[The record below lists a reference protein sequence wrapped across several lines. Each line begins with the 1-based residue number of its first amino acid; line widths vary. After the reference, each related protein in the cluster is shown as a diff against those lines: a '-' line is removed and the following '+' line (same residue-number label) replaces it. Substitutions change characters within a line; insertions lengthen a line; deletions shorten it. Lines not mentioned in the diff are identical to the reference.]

1 MPAEALRSTG
11 AETMG
16 ARVYP
21 RRFVD
26 RLASGPPLLL
36 DGATG
41 TELERRGARCEGPL
55 WSARALRDDP
65 AMILRIHRDY
75 VAAGAEILTANTFRT
90 QARTLARGQ
99 LGERA
104 AELTQI
110 AIELAR
116 SAIGHTGFV
125 AGSMPTLEDCWQP
138 GLVPDD
144 VALAREHL
152 EHAAN
157 LARAGADLLL
167 IETMNSVREACAA
180 VRAAKATGLPVWVSF
195 ACDDAARLL
204 SGEPLAD
211 ALTAVVALEPDLVGV
226 NCLPA
231 PHVIPTLALLA
242 AAGRPFAVHA
252 NLGAPIGDASTA
264 RTHDTTP
271 AEFAAHARSWLA
283 RGARVVGGCCGTRPA
298 HIGAIAE
305 TAESPV

>member
-16 ARVYP
+16 APVYP

-55 WSARALRDDP
+55 WSARALLDDP

-90 QARTLARGQ
+90 QARTLARGN

-116 SAIGHTGFV
+116 SAIGHAGFV

-144 VALAREHL
+144 VALAREHP

-204 SGEPLAD
+204 SG
-211 ALTAVVALEPDLVGV
+211 
-226 NCLPA
+226 
-231 PHVIPTLALLA
+231 
-242 AAGRPFAVHA
+242 
-252 NLGAPIGDASTA
+252 
-264 RTHDTTP
+264 
-271 AEFAAHARSWLA
+271 
-283 RGARVVGGCCGTRPA
+283 
-298 HIGAIAE
+298 
-305 TAESPV
+305 

>member
-1 MPAEALRSTG
+1 
-11 AETMG
+11 MG
-16 ARVYP
+16 APVYP
-21 RRFVD
+21 RRFLD

-55 WSARALRDDP
+55 WSARALLDDP

-90 QARTLARGQ
+90 QARTLARAD
-99 LGERA
+99 LGARA

-116 SAIGHTGFV
+116 RAIGDTGFV
-125 AGSMPTLEDCWQP
+125 AGSMATLEDCWRP
-138 GLVPDD
+138 ELAPDD
-144 VALAREHL
+144 VALAREHA

-157 LARAGADLLL
+157 LAGADLLL
-167 IETMNSVREACAA
+167 IETMNSIREARAA

-195 ACDDAARLL
+195 SCDDAARLL

-211 ALTAVVALEPDLVGV
+211 ALAAVGALAPDLVGV

-231 PHVIPTLALLA
+231 PHVIPALAPLA
-242 AAGRPFAVHA
+242 ASGRPFAVYA
-252 NLGAPIGDASTA
+252 NLGAPLGDASTA
-264 RTHDTTP
+264 TTARTQDATP
-271 AEFAAHARSWLA
+271 AEFAAHARHWLA
-283 RGARVVGGCCGTRPA
+283 RGARVVGGCCGTRPE
-298 HIGAIAE
+298 HISAIAE
-305 TAESPV
+305 AIKSPL